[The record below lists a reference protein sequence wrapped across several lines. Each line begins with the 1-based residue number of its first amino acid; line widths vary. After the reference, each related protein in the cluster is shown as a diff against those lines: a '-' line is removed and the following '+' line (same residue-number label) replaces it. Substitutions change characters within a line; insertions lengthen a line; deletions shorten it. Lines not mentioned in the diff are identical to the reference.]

1 MAYVNMIVSEIKLL
15 SHVMSLGKHIL
26 MLSRVWDKLTSH
38 ELGQVAHTS
47 IVLSQQGF
55 VQTSVS

>member
-1 MAYVNMIVSEIKLL
+1 MAYVSMIVSEVKLL

-47 IVLSQQGF
+47 IILSQQGF